1 VSYAS
6 FTNSPASTKVPAHS
20 MAGRTI
26 PAGAGKNRMAALL
39 ALAASAQFV
48 LVAFAAYSAAVLY
61 HRLVGGSPP
70 DRQHDDDATL
80 PVPSHPLQPSIR
92 HRRRSRWTR
101 CRQPPVHHR
110 SDRNQARS
118 PRAVLFQQK
127 RLQQRAHSPAELQIN
142 DREGGRRQFQACH
155 QTRPTGDPTG
165 TLHTPYN
172 IDELPPL
179 FNVLVRVVSIDG
191 GFWQRWSIVAWSCF
205 AQRLPAKHLMP
216 KRLVAMPI
224 DAAPASFANRTSPHT
239 TRASSRSLNYQQ
251 WK

>member
-1 VSYAS
+1 MSYAS
-6 FTNSPASTKVPAHS
+6 FTNSPASTKLLAHS

-26 PAGAGKNRMAALL
+26 STSSPQSLDSLPSAPCSSSFRSQSSSIPAGGAVSAEAA
-39 ALAASAQFV
+39 
-48 LVAFAAYSAAVLY
+48 
-61 HRLVGGSPP
+61 
-70 DRQHDDDATL
+70 
-80 PVPSHPLQPSIR
+80 
-92 HRRRSRWTR
+92 
-101 CRQPPVHHR
+101 
-110 SDRNQARS
+110 
-118 PRAVLFQQK
+118 

-142 DREGGRRQFQACH
+142 DREGGRRQIQACH
-155 QTRPTGDPTG
+155 QARPTGDPTG

-239 TRASSRSLNYQQ
+239 ST
-251 WK
+251 